1 MSRLF
6 HLKILPINNRGKNVL
21 VEKVTIPD
29 DWTYNERWF
38 RSSHHFYSCRII
50 INLLILNDCSI
61 KSSGYWMLRD
71 EHAAE
76 WTRGLDVILQ
86 VGQTSDMVPAP
97 EDFPK
102 CGSFVGPDYFLI

>member
-1 MSRLF
+1 M
-6 HLKILPINNRGKNVL
+6 
-21 VEKVTIPD
+21 
-29 DWTYNERWF
+29 
-38 RSSHHFYSCRII
+38 
-50 INLLILNDCSI
+50 LN
-61 KSSGYWMLRD
+61 SGYWMLRD

-86 VGQTSDMVPAP
+86 VGETNDMMPAP